1 MMFTGAYLPDLC
13 KAQRTM
19 PRRAMSQLLSSNA
32 ASSPTSAIAAYP
44 VSAAAAASP
53 ESSELYTSF
62 SWAPVPVPAYI

>member
-1 MMFTGAYLPDLC
+1 MFAGAYLPDLC

-44 VSAAAAASP
+44 VSAAASP

-62 SWAPVPVPAYI
+62 SWAQVPVPVPAYI